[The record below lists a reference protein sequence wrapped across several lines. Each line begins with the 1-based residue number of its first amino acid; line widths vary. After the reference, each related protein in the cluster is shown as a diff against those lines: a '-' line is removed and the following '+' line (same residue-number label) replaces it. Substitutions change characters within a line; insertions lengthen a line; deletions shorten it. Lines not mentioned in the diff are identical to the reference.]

1 MRGGEWQDSKPWRLL
16 VASWSGGNITKLRRR
31 RGNLD
36 FNFLVKVINVSVGFS
51 HNKYNIM
58 QEAMAKLKAVL

>member
-1 MRGGEWQDSKPWRLL
+1 MARFKAMAMVRL
-16 VASWSGGNITKLRRR
+16 SGGNISKLRRR

-36 FNFLVKVINVSVGFS
+36 CNFLVKVINMSVGFS
-51 HNKYNIM
+51 HNKYYIM